1 MVQGVTYLDQLPTEL
16 PELSNLSYN
25 EGNMGMGFGQIP
37 QPGPVHSPERSGD
50 YSKYIRNSHNTP
62 SSPYGSPPSHS
73 VPTYD
78 GYMGSGADMS
88 GPGGYL
94 QPPPQMAR
102 PVSAAN
108 DDYDFDPPST
118 SADDPKEKS
127 CTCRDVFDHV
137 NGCNICKAFYM
148 EGRNNFML
156 YLIIVVLLLIIVFLI
171 TKVYD
176 IHLKRPK

>member
-1 MVQGVTYLDQLPTEL
+1 MMDTWEAVRTCPVPEATCNLRLRWRGLFPRRAMITILILPL
-16 PELSNLSYN
+16 RAS
-25 EGNMGMGFGQIP
+25 
-37 QPGPVHSPERSGD
+37 
-50 YSKYIRNSHNTP
+50 
-62 SSPYGSPPSHS
+62 
-73 VPTYD
+73 
-78 GYMGSGADMS
+78 
-88 GPGGYL
+88 
-94 QPPPQMAR
+94 
-102 PVSAAN
+102 

-118 SADDPKEKS
+118 SADDPKDKS

-176 IHLKRPK
+176 IHLKRSK